1 MCRGYDL
8 VLLSLDGRGAS
19 LQPTPFC
26 EVFWNA
32 SVFLRAFGGCDAKN
46 NTLSVCRAYR
56 NLNDCRIVFGTFD
69 EIFR

>member
-32 SVFLRAFGGCDAKN
+32 SVFLRAFGGGDAKS
-46 NTLSVCRAYR
+46 LFYR
-56 NLNDCRIVFGTFD
+56 RLVRCPFVVRTAI
-69 EIFR
+69 